1 MSSADFN
8 SALGHYRATDAY
20 GAAASSDRLEIV
32 LRMMQGAID
41 RIAAARGHLQ
51 REEVAAKGEQ
61 IGRAI
66 GLIDGLRSSL
76 DMERGQ
82 EISASLEALYDY
94 MLNRL
99 MEASL
104 KNDPEAL
111 TEVAGLLGEIKSG
124 WATMAAEYRRQHP
137 QPEQVPAA
145 GA

>member
-1 MSSADFN
+1 MSSANFN
-8 SALGHYRATDAY
+8 DAMGHYRATNAY
-20 GAAASSDRLEIV
+20 GAAVSSDRLEIV

-41 RIAAARGHLQ
+41 RIAAARGHVQ
-51 REEVAAKGEQ
+51 RDEVAAKGEQ

-76 DMERGQ
+76 DMEHGR
-82 EISASLEALYDY
+82 EISANLEALYDY

-104 KNDPEAL
+104 KNDQEAL
-111 TEVAGLLGEIKSG
+111 TEVAGLLGELKSG
-124 WATMAAEYRRQHP
+124 WATMAVEYRRQHP
-137 QPEQVPAA
+137 KPEQVPTV